1 MIFTS
6 RLSQT
11 GYHNRS
17 FHEAGR
23 IITNQLNEITST
35 VFQR

>member
-11 GYHNRS
+11 GYHNRP
-17 FHEAGR
+17 FHEPGR
-23 IITNQLNEITST
+23 IITNQLNEITSA